1 MIIRWLL
8 LHVSACVHVQVTK
21 IAGLIAAAVCLIS
34 DSPSEGIASGGQTTP
49 HLAGLSHSLVVPG
62 GRLHQ
67 LHGLS
72 LVSFPSSLLLLDVL
86 MTDDLV
92 VKIGVHLVAHVV
104 IRDGKLPCLCCWAAA
119 YACSPAS
126 ALASFIG
133 AIRKLCLT
141 L

>member
-1 MIIRWLL
+1 M
-8 LHVSACVHVQVTK
+8 QVTK

-49 HLAGLSHSLVVPG
+49 HLAGLSHSLDVPG

-72 LVSFPSSLLLLDVL
+72 LVSFPSSLLLHDVL

-92 VKIGVHLVAHVV
+92 VKIGVFRLVAHVV